1 MTADRCS
8 AFRGLRC
15 VTCGGEHGPDGLLY
29 TCPTCGPLAGTLD
42 VLYDLAWLRGRF
54 DPASLSARDERTLW
68 RYHEILP
75 IRDVAAR
82 PTIPV
87 GLTPL
92 TEVPAPQ
99 RRRLSEWRSSGAR
112 PGGVPP
118 RDSIEGPPARGGNA
132 DARPEPD
139 EPPTPLP
146 DRLWIKD
153 ETRHPSASAKDRAT
167 AVALARARELGVSTV
182 AAASTGNA
190 ASSLAALSAAAGMR
204 CVIFAPASAPEAKL
218 VQIRIHGAQLFAVQG
233 SYGDAFELC
242 AKVCE
247 RARIYSRNTAT
258 NPVLGEGKKTIALEI
273 WEQLGFRAPDAV
285 VVPVG
290 DGCILGGVAKGFRDL
305 FDLGMIDRLPRLI
318 GVQADGSAALAT
330 AWREGTTRCRPVAAS
345 TVADSISVSQPR
357 DQAKALRAVRESAGA
372 FVVVSDGAILRAMRA
387 LASGLGLFVEPAAAA
402 AFAGLRQGLRDEVI
416 SREEEVVL
424 VVTGHGLKDVGAAR
438 RAAEDNPPVAVGA
451 DPGDLEKLIRMVED
465 GWSRFGTPR

>member
-1 MTADRCS
+1 
-8 AFRGLRC
+8 
-15 VTCGGEHGPDGLLY
+15 
-29 TCPTCGPLAGTLD
+29 
-42 VLYDLAWLRGRF
+42 
-54 DPASLSARDERTLW
+54 
-68 RYHEILP
+68 
-75 IRDVAAR
+75 
-82 PTIPV
+82 
-87 GLTPL
+87 
-92 TEVPAPQ
+92 
-99 RRRLSEWRSSGAR
+99 
-112 PGGVPP
+112 
-118 RDSIEGPPARGGNA
+118 
-132 DARPEPD
+132 
-139 EPPTPLP
+139 
-146 DRLWIKD
+146 
-153 ETRHPSASAKDRAT
+153 
-167 AVALARARELGVSTV
+167 
-182 AAASTGNA
+182 
-190 ASSLAALSAAAGMR
+190 
-204 CVIFAPASAPEAKL
+204 
-218 VQIRIHGAQLFAVQG
+218 
-233 SYGDAFELC
+233 
-242 AKVCE
+242 
-247 RARIYSRNTAT
+247 
-258 NPVLGEGKKTIALEI
+258 
-273 WEQLGFRAPDAV
+273 